1 MISVYSTSK
10 CYSRKY
16 SNYFDNKTPYSW
28 SIYTLWAV
36 CVWSV
41 QIRSWRW
48 KTFLM
53 QGATATPAQLRD
65 PGAAAHGAGLS
76 PLTPLWKLHWGTAP
90 ALSAPGSQQH
100 TSSCVGQARASSSLP
115 SATDGFFRRAHSCP
129 HEQKVHLQ
137 CHQQIKISLIC

>member
-16 SNYFDNKTPYSW
+16 SNYFDNKTPFSW

-65 PGAAAHGAGLS
+65 SVRLQDLELLLMVLGCPLLPPCESCTGAQLLPCLLQGHSSAHPAVWDKPEPAAA
-76 PLTPLWKLHWGTAP
+76 
-90 ALSAPGSQQH
+90 
-100 TSSCVGQARASSSLP
+100 SSLP
-115 SATDGFFRRAHSCP
+115 LMGFLGQPTAVPMSRKFTSSA
-129 HEQKVHLQ
+129 
-137 CHQQIKISLIC
+137 ISR